1 MRPWSTRGDS
11 KGGGRL
17 SPRAGRRREGPT
29 GDLNPAQE
37 HYQQLHRKIN
47 HAWDL
52 VMMQAREQL
61 R

>member
-1 MRPWSTRGDS
+1 MRS
-11 KGGGRL
+11 
-17 SPRAGRRREGPT
+17 RAGRRREGPT
-29 GDLNPAQE
+29 GDLDPGQE
-37 HYQQLHRKIN
+37 HYHQLHRKIN